1 MCGTQDPSSRRPP
14 ESECEFIPSV
24 WILPAVTTLIKVAQ
38 SPPARS
44 LGYFKWYTE
53 PMFMLHHLRH
63 GIFLCLLSLLVAGCG
78 GLQEVWEGPGARMF
92 RPQAI
97 AVLPPMASQYD
108 NAREDIQ
115 EVLSAALNRTA
126 NIERVVSPE
135 NVTDIFQ
142 ASKEAFD
149 ALVFYFSRLE
159 MTGQSDK
166 DSAVKLGKALNVD
179 SFLVVR
185 VNSWEYMRKEGDNVG
200 RVGLSLRLV
209 DATTGTTVWKAR
221 HEKSSSYMFYRPN
234 LKDIAKDLAAEMIAF
249 MPPQAKR

>member
-1 MCGTQDPSSRRPP
+1 MLSR
-14 ESECEFIPSV
+14 SYAY
-24 WILPAVTTLIKVAQ
+24 ILSATTLVLL
-38 SPPARS
+38 
-44 LGYFKWYTE
+44 LG
-53 PMFMLHHLRH
+53 
-63 GIFLCLLSLLVAGCG
+63 GCG
-78 GLQEVWEGPGARMF
+78 GLQEVWEGPGARVF
-92 RPQAI
+92 RPQTI

-108 NAREDIQ
+108 SAREDIQ
-115 EVLSAALNRTA
+115 DVLVGALNHQR

-149 ALVFYFSRLE
+149 SLVFYFSRLE

-166 DSAVKLGKALNVD
+166 ESAIKLGKALNVD

-185 VNSWEYMRKEGDNVG
+185 VNAWEYVRKEGDNVG
-200 RVGLSLRLV
+200 RVGLSLRLI

-221 HEKSSSYMFYRPN
+221 HERSNSYMFIKPS
-234 LKDIAKDLAAEMIAF
+234 LKDIAKELADEMIKY

>member
-1 MCGTQDPSSRRPP
+1 
-14 ESECEFIPSV
+14 
-24 WILPAVTTLIKVAQ
+24 
-38 SPPARS
+38 
-44 LGYFKWYTE
+44 
-53 PMFMLHHLRH
+53 MFLLHQLCRA
-63 GIFLCLLSLLVAGCG
+63 IALCLLPLLVVGCG

-108 NAREDIQ
+108 SAREDIQ
-115 EVLSAALNRTA
+115 EVLSNDLNKTA

-200 RVGLSLRLV
+200 RVGLSIRLV

-221 HEKSSSYMFYRPN
+221 HERSESYMFSRPN
-234 LKDIAKDLAAEMIAF
+234 LKDIAKELAAEMIKA
-249 MPPQAKR
+249 MPPQAKQ

>member
-1 MCGTQDPSSRRPP
+1 MFQLALSALIL
-14 ESECEFIPSV
+14 FI
-24 WILPAVTTLIKVAQ
+24 
-38 SPPARS
+38 
-44 LGYFKWYTE
+44 
-53 PMFMLHHLRH
+53 
-63 GIFLCLLSLLVAGCG
+63 AGCG
-78 GLQEVWEGPGARMF
+78 GLQEVWEGPGAKIF

-108 NAREDIQ
+108 SAREDIQ
-115 EVLSAALNRTA
+115 EVLSDAMNKTVS
-126 NIERVVSPE
+126 IERVVSPE

-166 DSAVKLGKALNVD
+166 DSALKLGKALNVD

-185 VNSWEYMRKEGDNVG
+185 VNYWEYTEKEGARAG

-221 HEKSSSYMFYRPN
+221 HERSSSYMFYRPN
-234 LKDIAKDLAAEMIAF
+234 LKDVAKELAAEMIKT
-249 MPPQAKR
+249 MPPQAKP

>member
-1 MCGTQDPSSRRPP
+1 MMTFPYVRC
-14 ESECEFIPSV
+14 
-24 WILPAVTTLIKVAQ
+24 AA
-38 SPPARS
+38 
-44 LGYFKWYTE
+44 
-53 PMFMLHHLRH
+53 
-63 GIFLCLLSLLVAGCG
+63 FLCLLPLLIAGCG
-78 GLQEVWEGPGARMF
+78 GLQEVWEGPGAKMF

-115 EVLSAALNRTA
+115 EVLSASLTKGGH
-126 NIERVVSPE
+126 IERVMTPE

-209 DATTGTTVWKAR
+209 DATSGTTVWKAR

-234 LKDIAKDLAAEMIAF
+234 LKDIAKELAAEMIQA

>member
-1 MCGTQDPSSRRPP
+1 
-14 ESECEFIPSV
+14 
-24 WILPAVTTLIKVAQ
+24 
-38 SPPARS
+38 
-44 LGYFKWYTE
+44 
-53 PMFMLHHLRH
+53 MLHHLRRA
-63 GIFLCLLSLLVAGCG
+63 ILLSILPLLIAGCG

-108 NAREDIQ
+108 SAREDIQ
-115 EVLSAALNRTA
+115 EVLSAALNKVA

-135 NVTDIFQ
+135 NMTDIFQ

-166 DSAVKLGKALNVD
+166 DSALKLGKAMNVD

-200 RVGLSLRLV
+200 RVGLSIRLV

-221 HEKSSSYMFYRPN
+221 HERTSSYMFYRPN
-234 LKDIAKDLAAEMIAF
+234 LKDIAKELAAEMIKA

>member
-1 MCGTQDPSSRRPP
+1 MVYCS
-14 ESECEFIPSV
+14 
-24 WILPAVTTLIKVAQ
+24 
-38 SPPARS
+38 
-44 LGYFKWYTE
+44 
-53 PMFMLHHLRH
+53 MFMFHHLRYAVS
-63 GIFLCLLSLLVAGCG
+63 IFLLSLLVVGCG
-78 GLQEVWEGPGARMF
+78 GLQEVWEGPGAKIF

-108 NAREDIQ
+108 SAREDIQ
-115 EVLSAALNRTA
+115 LVLSDAINKSVS
-126 NIERVVSPE
+126 IERVVSPE

-185 VNSWEYMRKEGDNVG
+185 INSWEYLRKDGDNVG

-221 HEKSSSYMFYRPN
+221 HERSSSYMFYRPN
-234 LKDIAKDLAAEMIAF
+234 LKDVAKELAAEMIKA
-249 MPPQAKR
+249 MPPQAKQ

>member
-1 MCGTQDPSSRRPP
+1 MMTFHYVRRAA
-14 ESECEFIPSV
+14 
-24 WILPAVTTLIKVAQ
+24 L
-38 SPPARS
+38 
-44 LGYFKWYTE
+44 
-53 PMFMLHHLRH
+53 
-63 GIFLCLLSLLVAGCG
+63 LCLIPLLVAGCG
-78 GLQEVWEGPGARMF
+78 GLQEVWEGPGAKIF

-115 EVLSAALNRTA
+115 EVLSGSLNKAAH
-126 NIERVVSPE
+126 IERVVSPE

-142 ASKEAFD
+142 GSKEAFD

-159 MTGQSDK
+159 MTGQSER

-234 LKDIAKDLAAEMIAF
+234 LKDIAKELAAEMIQA

>member
-1 MCGTQDPSSRRPP
+1 
-14 ESECEFIPSV
+14 
-24 WILPAVTTLIKVAQ
+24 
-38 SPPARS
+38 
-44 LGYFKWYTE
+44 
-53 PMFMLHHLRH
+53 MFMLHHLRRA
-63 GIFLCLLSLLVAGCG
+63 IYICLLPLLVAGCG

-115 EVLSAALNRTA
+115 EVLSGALNRTA

-166 DSAVKLGKALNVD
+166 DSAVKLGKVLNVD

-185 VNSWEYMRKEGDNVG
+185 VNSWEYTRKDDGKFG

-209 DATTGTTVWKAR
+209 DATTGITVWKAR
-221 HEKSSSYMFYRPN
+221 HEGAIEYIFNRPN
-234 LKDIAKDLAAEMIAF
+234 LKDMAKELATEMIKA
-249 MPPQAKR
+249 MPPQGKR

>member
-1 MCGTQDPSSRRPP
+1 MVYC
-14 ESECEFIPSV
+14 
-24 WILPAVTTLIKVAQ
+24 
-38 SPPARS
+38 
-44 LGYFKWYTE
+44 
-53 PMFMLHHLRH
+53 PMFIFKNLRPV
-63 GIFLCLLSLLVAGCG
+63 LSLLLLTLLVAGCG
-78 GLQEVWEGPGARMF
+78 GLQEVWEGPGARIF
-92 RPQAI
+92 KPQAI

-108 NAREDIQ
+108 SAREDIQ
-115 EVLSAALNRTA
+115 QVLSDEINKTSG
-126 NIERVVSPE
+126 IERVVSPE

-209 DATTGTTVWKAR
+209 DAATGTTVWKAR
-221 HEKSSSYMFYRPN
+221 HERSSSYMFYRPN
-234 LKDIAKDLAAEMIAF
+234 LKDVAKELAAEMIKA
-249 MPPQAKR
+249 MPPQVKP

>member
-1 MCGTQDPSSRRPP
+1 M
-14 ESECEFIPSV
+14 I
-24 WILPAVTTLIKVAQ
+24 
-38 SPPARS
+38 
-44 LGYFKWYTE
+44 
-53 PMFMLHHLRH
+53 MLYRLRH
-63 GIFLCLLSLLVAGCG
+63 AIFLCFLPLLIAGCG

-108 NAREDIQ
+108 SAREDIQ
-115 EVLSAALNRTA
+115 EVLSGALNKIA

-221 HEKSSSYMFYRPN
+221 HERSSSYMFYRPN
-234 LKDIAKDLAAEMIAF
+234 LKDVAKELADEMIKA
-249 MPPQAKR
+249 MPPQAKQ

>member
-1 MCGTQDPSSRRPP
+1 
-14 ESECEFIPSV
+14 
-24 WILPAVTTLIKVAQ
+24 
-38 SPPARS
+38 
-44 LGYFKWYTE
+44 
-53 PMFMLHHLRH
+53 MFMRYRLQSL
-63 GIFLCLLSLLVAGCG
+63 IALCLFFLLIAGCG
-78 GLQEVWEGPGARMF
+78 GLQEVWEGPGAKIF

-108 NAREDIQ
+108 SAREDIQ
-115 EVLSAALNRTA
+115 EVLSDAVNKTVS
-126 NIERVVSPE
+126 IERVVSPE

-221 HEKSSSYMFYRPN
+221 HERSSSYMFYRPH
-234 LKDIAKDLAAEMIAF
+234 LKDVAKELAAEMIKA
-249 MPPQAKR
+249 MPPQAKQ